1 MQDVLLRKRIRA
13 KIAYNTSRATR
24 NENIRIIQ
32 GMFNADKVVIS
43 KVAPMTLDI
52 TLYGDNI
59 IYPSIESIRGSIENI
74 LGCGVG
80 VRNLDIERAI

>member
-1 MQDVLLRKRIRA
+1 M
-13 KIAYNTSRATR
+13 
-24 NENIRIIQ
+24 
-32 GMFNADKVVIS
+32 M
-43 KVAPMTLDI
+43 LDI

-80 VRNLDIERAI
+80 VNNLDIQPLSAI